1 MHTLGGGP
9 GGDDEGLGEDG
20 LHLVA
25 IVHGLDHGLGVEF
38 EGSTAQVHARN
49 RLRDD
54 FRTAVH
60 RLLPHL
66 VHQFRATDASGET
79 RVVLHLRRGRELAAL
94 LGFVF
99 VFVCASSDTV

>member
-1 MHTLGGGP
+1 MVDLQLIGAAHVVSP
-9 GGDDEGLGEDG
+9 
-20 LHLVA
+20 
-25 IVHGLDHGLGVEF
+25 LD
-38 EGSTAQVHARN
+38 
-49 RLRDD
+49 
-54 FRTAVH
+54 
-60 RLLPHL
+60 L